1 MSNRFF
7 ASNHWLARH
16 FRLSF
21 TLSPEALTLLV
32 CLAFTLFYNLAFW
45 HGVVGDRSLL
55 TPAIWGQLAGY
66 ALVLTSLQF
75 LVFVLFVNRLS
86 VKVVLTALVWIAASV
101 SFFTYYYGT
110 YFNTDM
116 IVNILQTDRQEAT
129 ELLTPR
135 FLAHMLA
142 FAIVPTLL
150 LWRVRLVENGWK
162 RAIGRRLAYVA
173 GGIVVLAIS
182 LMVSYQSL
190 SSLMRNNKELR
201 YLVTPGNYLVS
212 MGQVLA
218 ASDPLPSERLTIGED
233 ATLTPHQGNKPLLL
247 VMVVGESARAANWGL
262 DGYDRQTTPRLA
274 ARSGVINFSDVSSCG
289 TSTAVS
295 VPCMFSPVSKSDY
308 DKRYIQSHESLLDVL
323 KHAGFQVL
331 WVDNQSGCKGVC
343 DGVKSL
349 SPSPKDYPGLCP
361 DGRCLDGA
369 LLEEVKRQAANLTGN
384 TVIVLHQLGNH
395 GPSYYR
401 RYPDTFHAFTPTCDS
416 ADLSQCSQQS
426 IVNSYDDAILYT
438 DAVLDGI
445 IAYLDSQQHHDPAL
459 LYVSDHGESLGEH
472 GLYLHGIPYSI
483 APSEQ
488 TRVPM
493 IWWSSPAFDQ
503 AVGLDHRCLEGRAD
517 LPLSHDNLFHSV
529 LGVLGVKSQVVKA
542 ERDMTHDCRHATQH
556 G

>member
-7 ASNHWLARH
+7 ASDHWLARH
-16 FRLSF
+16 CRFSF

-45 HGVVGDRSLL
+45 RGVLGDQSLL
-55 TPAIWGQLAGY
+55 TLSTWGRLASD

-75 LVFVLFVNRLS
+75 VVFVLCVTRFS
-86 VKVVLTALVWIAASV
+86 VKVVLTVLVWIAASV
-101 SFFTYYYGT
+101 SYFTHYYGT

-116 IVNILQTDRQEAT
+116 IVNILQTDRQEAA

-135 FLAHMLA
+135 FVVHMLA
-142 FAIVPTLL
+142 FGVLPTLL
-150 LWRVRLVENGWK
+150 LWRVRLVECGWK
-162 RAIGRRLAYVA
+162 KAIGRKLAYLA
-173 GGIVVLAIS
+173 GGIVVLGIS
-182 LMVSYQSL
+182 LMLSYQSL
-190 SSLMRNNKELR
+190 SSLMRNNTELR

-218 ASDPLPSERLTIGED
+218 ASDPPPSERLAIGED
-233 ATLTPHQGNKPLLL
+233 ATLAPVRGNKPLLL
-247 VMVVGESARAANWGL
+247 VMVVGESVRATNWGL
-262 DGYDRQTTPRLA
+262 NGYERQTTPRLA
-274 ARSGVINFSDVSSCG
+274 ARDVINFSDVSSCG

-295 VPCMFSPVSKSDY
+295 VPCMFSPVGKSDY

-343 DGVKSL
+343 DEVVSL
-349 SPSPKDYPGLCP
+349 SPSPKDYPELCSQ
-361 DGRCLDGA
+361 GRCLDGA
-369 LLEEVKRQAANLTGN
+369 LLEEVKKQADNLKGN

-401 RYPDTFHAFTPTCDS
+401 RYPATFRAFTPTCDS
-416 ADLSQCSQQS
+416 ADLTQCSRQS
-426 IVNSYDDAILYT
+426 IVNSYDDAVLYT
-438 DAVLDGI
+438 DALLDGI
-445 IAYLDSQQHHDPAL
+445 IAYLDSQQHHAPAL

-472 GLYLHGIPYSI
+472 GIYLHGIPYSI

-488 TRVPM
+488 TKVPM
-493 IWWSSPAFDQ
+493 VWWSSPTFDQ
-503 AVGLDHRCLEGRAD
+503 SVGLDHGCLEARTD

-529 LGVLGVKSQVVKA
+529 LGVLGVKSQVVQA
-542 ERDMTHDCRHATQH
+542 ERDITHDCRHASQSS
-556 G
+556 